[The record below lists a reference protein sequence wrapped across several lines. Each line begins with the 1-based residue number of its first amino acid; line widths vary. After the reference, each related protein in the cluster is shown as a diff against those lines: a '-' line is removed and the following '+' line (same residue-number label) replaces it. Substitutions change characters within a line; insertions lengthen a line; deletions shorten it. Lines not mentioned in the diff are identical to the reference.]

1 MSKVGTPAPEGREGR
16 RRLVTPLVLSS
27 VMLALLAGY
36 TIVSY
41 VAPNLE
47 SRLDYRVLVLTTVV
61 ASLLAILYLAFF
73 HGKGAFATGEKA
85 ESDARQLRLT
95 VLVVGASMALL
106 GIYVT
111 ITFIY
116 PNAREIVS
124 LRIFSFAVVLAALI
138 GSYAIET
145 AIRKRRRVLM
155 PEENAPKAESLG
167 LRFFASLGI
176 YLVLPVYLIATY
188 IFPGLNA
195 VIEMRILILAVTAA
209 ALVGLWSVSTDIMEL
224 LRILQM
230 AKAITQKQIG
240 ARVVTTKGGEM
251 RELADAF
258 NVVISQLESTVREL
272 RDSKD
277 RIEALVSRIGKA
289 ISSSG
294 SVNDLLKLM
303 LDISTDAL
311 RANRGLLY
319 FFDVQTNSRRLEVV
333 SKTEAPSYESLDKV
347 QTKLQKV
354 IESRQICQ
362 EAAFLGVPLCRGNE
376 VLGAIGLEGRSVP
389 EPFRAQDRDMLE
401 NIANQA
407 ALALEA
413 CQLRKT
419 EERIYFEMIA
429 ALAVAIEARDPYTRG
444 HSQRVSE
451 LAVSIARKMGI
462 DEKTVEQVRDAALLH
477 DIGKIGIP
485 DNILNKSGR
494 LEPAELAIIRQHP
507 LIGEHILRPAH
518 SMDKLVAAVRGHHE
532 RIDGKGYPD
541 GLHGTEINQAAV
553 IIGLADVLDAMTS
566 DRPYRKAYSL
576 ERAKSEIEKAM
587 GHQFDDR
594 TARAMLEL
602 IEKGEVKTHN

>member
-1 MSKVGTPAPEGREGR
+1 MSKVGTPAPEGRR
-16 RRLVTPLVLSS
+16 QLVTPLALSS
-27 VMLALLAGY
+27 MMLALLAGY

-47 SRLDYRVLVLTTVV
+47 NRLDYRVLVLTTVV

-73 HGKGAFATGEKA
+73 HGKGAFATGKKA

-116 PNAREIVS
+116 PNASEIVS
-124 LRIFSFAVVLAALI
+124 LRIFSFTVVLAALI

-145 AIRKRRRVLM
+145 AIRKRRRGLM

-209 ALVGLWSVSTDIMEL
+209 AFVGLWSVSTDIMEL

-251 RELADAF
+251 KELADAF
-258 NVVISQLESTVREL
+258 NVVISQLESTVQEL

-311 RANRGLLY
+311 RANRGFLY

-333 SKTEAPSYESLDKV
+333 SKTEAPSYESIDKV

-362 EAAFLGVPLCRGNE
+362 EAVFLGVPLCRGTE

-389 EPFRAQDRDMLE
+389 EPFHAQDRDLLE
-401 NIANQA
+401 NIASQA

-451 LAVSIARKMGI
+451 LAMSIARKMGI

-518 SMDKLVAAVRGHHE
+518 SMDKLVAAVRSHHE

-541 GLHGTEINQAAV
+541 GLRGTEINQAAV
-553 IIGLADVLDAMTS
+553 IIGLADALDAMTS

-576 ERAKSEIEKAM
+576 ERAKSEIEMAM
-587 GHQFDDR
+587 GYQFDDR